1 MEKFQAVIFDLDG
14 TLLNTLEDL
23 ADSTNYALERMG
35 FPARSIEQICSFVGN
50 GVQRLIEQAVPEGV
64 EPEQVEQTLKVFKL
78 YYSLHK
84 EDKTRPYDGIIE
96 LLSALKQENIR
107 MAIISNK
114 FDQAVKEL
122 NASWFQEYITIAVGE
137 SASVRKKPYPD
148 SLFRAM
154 NELGVTPEATLYVG
168 DSEVDIAAA
177 HNAGIKCASVTWG
190 FRKKDFLLKHGADY
204 IIETTEELKNFTIC
218 S

>member
-1 MEKFQAVIFDLDG
+1 MSQFEAVIFDLDG

-23 ADSTNYALERMG
+23 ADSTNYALEKMG
-35 FPARSIEQICSFVGN
+35 FPRRSIDQICAFVGN
-50 GVQRLIEQAVPEGV
+50 GVQRLIEQVVPEGV
-64 EPEQVEQTLKVFKL
+64 EQKKIDETLEIFKS

-84 EDKTRPYDGIIE
+84 EDKTRPYEGIIE
-96 LLSALKQENIR
+96 LLSCLKQAGIQ
-107 MAIISNK
+107 MAIVSNK

-122 NASWFQEYITIAVGE
+122 NENWFKEYIQIAVGE

-148 SLFRAM
+148 SILMAM
-154 NELGVTPEATLYVG
+154 KKLGVSKEATLYVG
-168 DSEVDIAAA
+168 DSDVDIATA

-190 FRKKDFLLKHGADY
+190 FRKKEFLLEHGADC
-204 IIETTEELKNFTIC
+204 IMETTEELKIFTIC